1 MATAKKTTEP
11 VKITPAQMRKR
22 IETLEEENRVLKEES
37 CHCYLCDKPKK
48 KEKFYVS
55 TDPMA
60 KSGRTPICVDC
71 ARKIALRVDK
81 NGEEHEPTKESVQ
94 LALRYLN
101 KPFLNKVWDASIQES
116 ENLVA
121 GKVKHNVWS
130 SYIKNIAMINYIGL
144 TYFDSDFFKEK
155 VVYEDEKNT
164 VELIKLHED
173 QDTYS
178 DFIKNKEDV
187 VRLLNYDPFEKESI
201 SDQPF
206 LYSQLLGLLD
216 ASEDANEDMMRT
228 ASAISIVRGFLQQSK
243 IDDSIVGLMADVQQ
257 LQKNSATIKS
267 LQESKK
273 QLTSIIKDL
282 AAESCIS
289 LKNSKN
295 AKKGENTWTGKIK
308 KIKDMNLREGEINGF
323 DIATCRGMQQVMDMS
338 NASIL
343 KQLRLDES
351 EYSDMLAEQREM
363 ITQLQS
369 DLNNYK
375 EISRILLRENIDLKD
390 YLAEQNIVIEDNL
403 VDLNELFS
411 CFSSLEE
418 VDEDDESQSESTEA

>member
-11 VKITPAQMRKR
+11 VKMTPAQMRKR

-37 CHCYLCDKPKK
+37 CHCYMCDKTKK
-48 KEKFYVS
+48 KDKFYVS
-55 TDPMA
+55 TDPMI
-60 KSGRTPICVDC
+60 KSGKAPICKDC
-71 ARKIALRVDK
+71 AEKIALRVDK

-94 LALRYLN
+94 LALKYLN
-101 KPFLNKVWDASIQES
+101 KPFLNSLWNSSIQES

-121 GKVKHNVWS
+121 GKVKYNVWTA
-130 SYIKNIAMINYIGL
+130 YIKNVAMVNYIGL
-144 TYFDSDFFKEK
+144 TWQDSDMFKEK
-155 VVYEDEKNT
+155 VVYDDERTAED
-164 VELIKLHED
+164 IIRGRED

-187 VRLLNYDPFEKESI
+187 VRLLSYDPFEKESI

-369 DLNNYK
+369 DLDNYK

-390 YLAEQNIVIEDNL
+390 YLTEQNIPIENNL

-418 VDEDDESQSESTEA
+418 VDEDGENESESTEA